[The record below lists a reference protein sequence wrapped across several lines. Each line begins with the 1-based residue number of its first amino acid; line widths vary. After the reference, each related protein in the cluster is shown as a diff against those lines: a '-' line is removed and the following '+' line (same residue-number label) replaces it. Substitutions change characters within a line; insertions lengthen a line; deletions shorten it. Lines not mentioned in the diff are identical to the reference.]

1 MKKII
6 LGIMTLAS
14 ISAMSYDFEANIKV
28 GYDFFRNSTNVK
40 SERKKIM
47 HKDPDVVDVPYSR
60 GFVIG
65 AEIYPMHFLDRKL
78 KLGAGIEYNFG
89 ETTLKYRNLNTQKNY
104 SVTMI
109 PIYATL
115 KYNFYKHNSGLNL
128 YTFGRAGYAVAREVY
143 NNGGKPYYANRFKNT
158 SGIYYGLGFGLD
170 YKYFLAEI
178 LYDGKYFPKTKI
190 KQQQDM
196 GRYLASIEIPASSSR
211 QQELKYT
218 SHYFHHKV
226 GIRLGL
232 RLDTNDFNKPQ
243 IQNCPKCGERVVEK
257 IVEVEKVVEKFVK
270 VPVKPKEEAPKQT
283 PKQMPKTPIK
293 KKAKKKTNKVRK
305 ARKTNVMQVCRYI
318 QIKKK

>member
-6 LGIMTLAS
+6 LGIMTLTS

-40 SERKKIM
+40 IEKMRLING
-47 HKDPDVVDVPYSR
+47 DPVKVVPYSR

-89 ETTLKYRNLNTQKNY
+89 ETTVKYKNLKPTSNY

-128 YTFGRAGYAVAREVY
+128 YTFGRAGYAVSGHAVSSQPLFFAPGL
-143 NNGGKPYYANRFKNT
+143 NMPYISNRFKNT

-178 LYDGKYFPKTKI
+178 LYDGKYFPKTSR
-190 KQQQDM
+190 KQQ
-196 GRYLASIEIPASSSR
+196 
-211 QQELKYT
+211 KYT

-243 IQNCPKCGERVVEK
+243 IQNCPKCGEKVVEK

-270 VPVKPKEEAPKQT
+270 VPIKPKEET

-293 KKAKKKTNKVRK
+293 KKVKKKTNKVRK
-305 ARKTNVMQVCRYI
+305 ARKTNMMKVCRYI
-318 QIKKK
+318 QIKKN